1 MDKTKHLRHSKI
13 IGLIIRYKFF
23 YFNIVKSSHN
33 EISQSN
39 INMSTCKSGDNKH
52 LILLKLICLW
62 KTFNLSGTAVGTSY
76 RDNLIVLSVPYAFS

>member
-1 MDKTKHLRHSKI
+1 M
-13 IGLIIRYKFF
+13 
-23 YFNIVKSSHN
+23 VKSSRN

-39 INMSTCKSGDNKH
+39 IDMSTCKSGDNKH

-62 KTFNLSGTAVGTSY
+62 KTFNLSGTVVGTSY